1 MKRSQEQRTTQQL
14 ILTLKN
20 RVMEV
25 TQKLQPSEKVAY
37 LLFEEIEGQG
47 TLLEQVVVTVE
58 QQLEGPI
65 SKVVV
70 REFAEQEVVA
80 QRQVEAA
87 RAKLKTFEEKLPR
100 PE

>member
-1 MKRSQEQRTTQQL
+1 MQ
-14 ILTLKN
+14 N

-25 TQKLQPSEKVAY
+25 TQKLQPSHEAAY

-47 TLLEQVVVTVE
+47 TLLEQVVVIVE

-65 SKVVV
+65 SEVVAQ
-70 REFAEQEVVA
+70 EFTEQEAVA

-87 RAKLKTFEEKLPR
+87 RAKLETFEAKFPR

>member
-1 MKRSQEQRTTQQL
+1 
-14 ILTLKN
+14 
-20 RVMEV
+20 MEV
-25 TQKLQPSEKVAY
+25 TQKLYPIQEVTY

-65 SKVVV
+65 IEAVVQ
-70 REFAEQEVVA
+70 EFIEQEVVA
-80 QRQVEAA
+80 IQQVEEA
-87 RAKLKTFEEKLPR
+87 RAKIEEFEAKLVR

>member
-1 MKRSQEQRTTQQL
+1 
-14 ILTLKN
+14 
-20 RVMEV
+20 MEV
-25 TQKLQPSEKVAY
+25 TQKLYLSQEVAY

-58 QQLEGPI
+58 KQLEGPI
-65 SKVVV
+65 SEVVV
-70 REFAEQEVVA
+70 QEFTEQEAVV

-87 RAKLKTFEEKLPR
+87 RSKLKTFEAKLRR